1 MHTLSLGFSGR
12 LFGSGIESVIED
24 IYIRFGA
31 QPVHRLPAKPFINET
46 EGLPDRFQ
54 MEIEENVNPGGQE
67 GWFSKIPFQNG
78 KKYGISNNCL

>member
-1 MHTLSLGFSGR
+1 LRDAWLGFADGR
-12 LFGSGIESVIED
+12 WGTRCG
-24 IYIRFGA
+24 GA
-31 QPVHRLPAKPFINET
+31 TSLRRDQIFLAKPFINET